1 MPRRFWVLTSCC
13 CLLPDLDAVG
23 FALGVPY
30 DAFWGHRGFSHSLV
44 FAALISLVVV
54 SLAFVRIRRG
64 SGRWGALWAY
74 FFIITASNGL
84 LDAMTNGGLGV
95 AFFSPFDT
103 TRYFFPWRPLAVS
116 PVNPVY
122 FFSDW
127 GIEILRNEALWIW
140 LPCLALVIATLK
152 RRRA

>member
-1 MPRRFWVLTSCC
+1 M
-13 CLLPDLDAVG
+13 
-23 FALGVPY
+23 
-30 DAFWGHRGFSHSLV
+30 
-44 FAALISLVVV
+44 
-54 SLAFVRIRRG
+54 
-64 SGRWGALWAY
+64 WAY

-103 TRYFFPWRPLAVS
+103 TRYFFPWRPLVVS

-122 FFSDW
+122 FFSNW
-127 GIEILRNEALWIW
+127 GISVLRNEAVWIW